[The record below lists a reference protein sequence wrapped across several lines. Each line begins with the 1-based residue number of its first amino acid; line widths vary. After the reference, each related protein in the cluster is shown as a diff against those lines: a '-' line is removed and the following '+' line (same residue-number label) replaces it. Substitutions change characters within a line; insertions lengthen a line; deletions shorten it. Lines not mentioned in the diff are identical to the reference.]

1 MKITEQELGNIIGR
15 CIEEAISRNTARGAN
30 RYINHKGGYTNSQ
43 RYDGLGGMLRQY
55 MGAKTDSNGQMNWT
69 NSANEIQ
76 GYLRRYGNE
85 IRRLQGVYNKLVGK
99 ESAAWSDERKQKA
112 AATRAFNSNYRKA
125 NGMNSN
131 SPVWTSQS
139 NGSIDSSKYDAAR
152 KNRRNDYNTVAAK
165 GSSPWGAGSIMGN
178 LEESTN
184 EAFLSNLFNRGNNQ
198 QNDEVEQICRNW
210 KNYVGNQEAAQKV
223 LDRIEEYKGIV
234 SRLKGIIQQGVSRG
248 HIKNIGAEKNAA
260 MRQARKNQPEPPTYG
275 KVAEAVDRAFKKVL
289 NEMTESK

>member
-1 MKITEQELGNIIGR
+1 MKITEQQFREIVGKYIK
-15 CIEEAISRNTARGAN
+15 EALSRDTIKGAN
-30 RYINHKGGYTNSQ
+30 AYLNHKGGYTNNQ
-43 RYDGLGGMLRQY
+43 QYNGLGGMLRQR
-55 MGAKTDSNGQMNWT
+55 MGAKTDSNGQRDWA
-69 NSANEIQ
+69 NSANEIE
-76 GYLRRYGNE
+76 GYLRQYSNE
-85 IRRLQGVYNKLVGK
+85 IKRLQGVYNKLIGK
-99 ESAAWSDERKQKA
+99 QSAAWSDERKQKA

-131 SPVWTSQS
+131 NPVWTSQS
-139 NGSIDSSKYDAAR
+139 NGGIDSSKYDAAR

-184 EAFLSNLFNRGNNQ
+184 EAFLSNLFNRGRNQ

-210 KNYVGNQEAAQKV
+210 KSYVGNQEAAQKV

-248 HIKNIGAEKNAA
+248 HIKNIGAERNAA
-260 MRQARKNQPEPPTYG
+260 MRQARKSQGGEYPY
-275 KVAEAVDRAFKKVL
+275 KQVAEAVDNAFRKVL
-289 NEMTESK
+289 NEAIKK